1 MFYLIHIII
10 SRLKVKKLLS
20 KIPVRSLKNYLEI
33 DFGSILAILELGAD
47 INTRDLYGQTILHE
61 IAREWHTDVA
71 KFFIQN
77 GGNVNLPD
85 FYGRTALHVAAWA
98 DYAEMVEFLIEN
110 GADIEAVTSHDGEKL
125 VNCDVKVPGQL
136 QTPLHFAAGSDSK
149 AACKVLIENGAN
161 IEARDYKN
169 RTPLYIAAELDRSYS
184 AQYLIDENANATVKG
199 FQQITIVPGI

>member
-1 MFYLIHIII
+1 M
-10 SRLKVKKLLS
+10 
-20 KIPVRSLKNYLEI
+20 
-33 DFGSILAILELGAD
+33 GAD

-77 GGNVNLPD
+77 GGDVNLPD
-85 FYGRTALHVAAWA
+85 YYGRTALHVAAWA

-125 VNCDVKVPGQL
+125 INCDVKVPGQN

-169 RTPLYIAAELDRSYS
+169 RTPLYVAAELDRSYS

-199 FQQITIVPGI
+199 KTIESDKMSKMYVGFLSISKLSPSAPVLSLISSLTPNFKNA